1 MNVFQQYQKL
11 RPKLKSIAQPIGLVP
26 TMGALHEGHLSLVK
40 KALTESTHV
49 VVSIFVN
56 PTQFDDPHD
65 LDKYPRPLANDLQLL
80 KTFENNISVY
90 TPSVLDVYGAS
101 PAMNTYDFGSLAATM
116 EGASRKN
123 HFNGVGTVVEKLLRL
138 LTPDTAYFGEKDFQQ
153 LQIIRRLVQ
162 QKKIPTTIVGVPIVR
177 EENGLAMSSR
187 NQLLHPSQRSAASVI
202 YETLLMVRSQFRK
215 ISLEETYSK
224 VTNIFEKNA
233 HFKLDYFTIA
243 DEESLLESNEI
254 LNDRNYRAFMAVK
267 AGRIRL
273 IDNIKL

>member
-1 MNVFQQYQKL
+1 MDVFQQYQKV
-11 RPKLKSIAQPIGLVP
+11 RPKLKSIQPIGFVP
-26 TMGALHEGHLSLVK
+26 TMGALHNGHLSLVK
-40 KALTESTHV
+40 KALTENAHV

-65 LDKYPRPLANDLQLL
+65 LDKYPRPLATDLQLL
-80 KTFENNISVY
+80 KAFGNKISVY

-101 PAMNTYDFGSLAATM
+101 PVMNTYDFGSLAATM
-116 EGASRKN
+116 EGVSRKN
-123 HFNGVGTVVEKLLRL
+123 HFNGVATVVEKLLRL

-162 QKKIPTTIVGVPIVR
+162 QKKIPIAIVGVPIVR

-202 YETLLMVRSQFRK
+202 YETLLMVRSQFK
-215 ISLEETYSK
+215 KTSLKETYSK
-224 VTNIFEKNA
+224 VTKIFEKNE

-243 DEESLLESNEI
+243 DEESLLEPNEI

-267 AGRIRL
+267 VGRIRL